1 MSFYAYEDEERQ
13 NEVWAENVTENNKL
27 DEYFCPTRN
36 CTAKLFIRSISGDR
50 AANFAAKVNS
60 PHIPSCRINLHS
72 FNPTEYVEEQFD
84 IDNFIENLLRPN
96 VPNENGNGGVE
107 HGNGDGRERP
117 ISTVRQLY
125 SMCVN
130 KSINQFYNNIRI
142 SDLLIDS
149 RTRHIYYLYIRGFHL
164 VECYCYR
171 FDRDSY
177 KYFARYWLNDEHTN
191 NLELELQFPDIQ
203 LFQKYFNRIFQRN
216 IVVAGN
222 WERIDGK
229 ITVSIIR
236 GRQIYPLAN

>member
-1 MSFYAYEDEERQ
+1 MSFYAYEDKERQ
-13 NEVWAENVTENNKL
+13 NEVLAENVTENNKL
-27 DEYFCPTRN
+27 DEYFCPTQN

-50 AANFAAKVNS
+50 AANFAAKTNH
-60 PHIPSCRINLHS
+60 PHSPSCRINLHN
-72 FNPTEYVEEQFD
+72 FKPTEYVEEQFD
-84 IDNFIENLLRPN
+84 IENFIENLLRPN
-96 VPNENGNGGVE
+96 EVNENENGGGG

-171 FDRDSY
+171 YDRDSC

-191 NLELELQFPDIQ
+191 KLELELQFNDTQ
-203 LFQKYFNRIFQRN
+203 LFQKYFHKIFQRN
-216 IVVAGN
+216 LVVAGN
-222 WERIDGK
+222 WERMGDK
-229 ITVSIIR
+229 MTVSIIR
-236 GRQIYPLAN
+236 GRQIYPLTN